1 MLDDIG
7 HKFNWDDKYRRLL
20 NNHPVSSSEYQL
32 LTNDV
37 LMAVNYFRGKNNEDG
52 EYISKIMHETMNY
65 FHGAKMPISN
75 NNNRYGQD
83 DFDRVMFNLNELLRW
98 IKRFKMEK
106 RKDSIN
112 KIFK

>member
-7 HKFNWDDKYRRLL
+7 HKFNWDDKYRRIL

-65 FHGAKMPISN
+65 FHGAKYLKNKKENEKDLFLFLFYIKKGFF
-75 NNNRYGQD
+75 YE
-83 DFDRVMFNLNELLRW
+83 NL
-98 IKRFKMEK
+98 I
-106 RKDSIN
+106 
-112 KIFK
+112 